1 MILKLEGV
9 RPSDTSR
16 RPNLTGKLLLSHPA
30 LRDPSF
36 RRTIVFLPN
45 YDAEGGAFGLII
57 NRPTREVLAD
67 FLVEPP
73 APSPLSEVPVYTG
86 GPVGTDELTLAAF
99 SFSESTG
106 IVSCQT
112 HLTLD
117 QAEAMKSEGGLIV
130 RAFRGYAGW
139 SSGQLEGEIHQH
151 AWLVKE
157 PEPKLITGELNEQ
170 TWVGLVSSLG
180 PAYHLL
186 ALAPDDPSL
195 N

>member
-1 MILKLEGV
+1 V
-9 RPSDTSR
+9 RPSDTSHR
-16 RPNLTGKLLLSHPA
+16 FNLAGKLLLSHPA

-45 YDAEGGAFGLII
+45 HDVEGGAFGLII
-57 NRPTREVLAD
+57 NRPTFEVLSD

-73 APSPLSEVPVYTG
+73 ASAILSQVPVYTG

-99 SFSESTG
+99 SFSASTG
-106 IVSCQT
+106 VVSCRT
-112 HLTLD
+112 HLSLD
-117 QAEAMKSEGGLIV
+117 EAEAMKSGGGSIV

-139 SSGQLEGEIHQH
+139 TCGQLEGEINQH
-151 AWLVKE
+151 AWLVKD
-157 PEPKLITGELNEQ
+157 PEAKLIAGELNEQ
-170 TWVGLVSSLG
+170 TWVGLISELG
-180 PAYHLL
+180 PAYRLL